1 MGRIGTSGHLDIGKS
16 EHPEIWTSKNRT
28 AVIGEIRKSKAELGT
43 GNERQGMSLDKHQ
56 ELRKR
61 TKDFALRIIKMCR
74 TMPSTRETNI
84 INNQI
89 LRSATGMAANYR
101 AVGLARS
108 KAEFVSKLGVV
119 VEEADETVFWLE
131 LLGDSGIVRASRL
144 RELLAEGNQL
154 VAIFLASRKT
164 ARS

>member
-1 MGRIGTSGHLDIGKS
+1 
-16 EHPEIWTSKNRT
+16 
-28 AVIGEIRKSKAELGT
+28 
-43 GNERQGMSLDKHQ
+43 
-56 ELRKR
+56 
-61 TKDFALRIIKMCR
+61 MCR

-108 KAEFVSKLGVV
+108 KAEFISKLGIV

-131 LLGDSGIVRASRL
+131 LLGDIGIVQASKL

-154 VAIFLASRKT
+154 VAIFLTSRKT
-164 ARS
+164 AKA